1 MTLHDTISDNSMDL
15 NMLIA
20 FKEELNNLTDF
31 EKEIINKRYMDDMS
45 QTEVADILGIT
56 QVKVSRAEQKIKQK
70 IKQNLVA

>member
-1 MTLHDTISDNSMDL
+1 
-15 NMLIA
+15 MLIA